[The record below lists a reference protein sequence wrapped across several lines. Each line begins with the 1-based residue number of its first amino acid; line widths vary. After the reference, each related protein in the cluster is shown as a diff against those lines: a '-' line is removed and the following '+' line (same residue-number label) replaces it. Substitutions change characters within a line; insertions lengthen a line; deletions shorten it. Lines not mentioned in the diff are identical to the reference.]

1 MWYDSVFCG
10 AFPKNL
16 SKKKWNAIENMRE
29 VQLRFFQLYNLAL
42 RQFEWSGLPDTCSER
57 FLEMCLLSR
66 GAAMMTKEEGGFLI
80 KGAAPGG
87 KINTYGD
94 YLEMY
99 GWGLIGNSEKYK
111 MFIPGSSDSREV
123 TKTFEQNLGPS
134 FNAVLCRDSW
144 SMFPYIEYI
153 LSDATRLADIQRSID
168 VAAKNLKT
176 PVIAGI
182 PKTLY
187 SSVQEI
193 LDQRNDNAD
202 TIFRAEG
209 LDLDGV
215 KLFDLKPNVETPRAL
230 RELYEWVE
238 NRNHTIFG
246 IETATQTD
254 KEERLLVD
262 EVNATKGVA
271 DLNVQIRLQARKEF
285 CEHLKDAFGLNVSV
299 KLRNGGEDY
308 VDTDELAEAKD
319 LRDDSD
325 RGGPRDAV

>member
-1 MWYDSVFCG
+1 MWYDGIFCG
-10 AFPKNL
+10 RLPAKL
-16 SKKKWNAIENMRE
+16 SKKKWNALENMKE
-29 VQLRFFQLYNLAL
+29 AQLRFFQLYNLAL
-42 RQFEWSGLPDTCSER
+42 RQFKWEGLPDTCSER

-66 GAAMMTKEEGGFLI
+66 GTAMMVKEDGGYLI

-87 KINTYGD
+87 RVNTYGD

-111 MFIPGSSDSREV
+111 MFIPGSSDSRNV
-123 TKTFEQNLGPS
+123 TETFGQNLGAS
-134 FNAVLCRDSW
+134 FNAVLCRDNW

-153 LSDATRLADIQRSID
+153 LSDAMRLADIQRSID

-193 LDQRNDNAD
+193 LDERNDNAD

-209 LDLDGV
+209 LDLDSV

-271 DLNVQIRLQARKEF
+271 DLNVQIRLQARMEF
-285 CEHLKDAFGLNVSV
+285 CEHVKDAFGLDVSV
-299 KLRNGGEDY
+299 NLRNGGENY
-308 VDTDELAEAKD
+308 VDAMERTEVED
-319 LRDDSD
+319 LRGDSG
-325 RGGPRDAV
+325 RGGPGDAV